1 MAPNNVRATN
11 VEEIAELITSIL
23 TCVYADASMSKHFDA
38 EAARR
43 GITKEA
49 LAAAAIVQG
58 VLDITG
64 Q

>member
-1 MAPNNVRATN
+1 
-11 VEEIAELITSIL
+11 
-23 TCVYADASMSKHFDA
+23 MSKHFDA

-43 GITKEA
+43 RITKEA

-58 VLDITG
+58 VIDITG